1 MVSHL
6 PIVWFTDNEAATS
19 FLDKEPPLNKRL
31 RRMYVFLS
39 QLKLK
44 IFHLPGLKNEL
55 CDFLSRNIF
64 EEKLSVEFETLVQD
78 AFAKMDSQLDLWLH
92 KILSISE
99 KFSLTPADN
108 QDEDF
113 KIFWDTLPFNQNRDQ
128 GFL

>member
-1 MVSHL
+1 MT
-6 PIVWFTDNEAATS
+6 F
-19 FLDKEPPLNKRL
+19 FLL
-31 RRMYVFLS
+31 
-39 QLKLK
+39 
-44 IFHLPGLKNEL
+44 H
-55 CDFLSRNIF
+55 IF